1 MSETQ
6 PDFQHTPFSPFNE
19 ATRIHETFITRAE
32 KKALLWLAERTP
44 EKVNS
49 DHLTA
54 LGALG
59 MLFAGLSYVW
69 SRYCHYGLLLSCV
82 FLFVNWLGDSLD
94 GTLARFRK
102 RQRLR
107 YGFYVDHV
115 IDCFG
120 VTALLGGMALSGYM
134 HPLIAASLLVAYL
147 LLSSEIFLATYSVG
161 RFEMSY
167 FHFGPTELRI
177 LLCLGNVYMF
187 LFPNSHPLGNA
198 LTVWDLGGLVGAA
211 GMLSI
216 AIGSFIRH
224 TRALYRAEPLKDA
237 ISNSP

>member
-1 MSETQ
+1 MTDTQ
-6 PDFQHTPFSPFNE
+6 LRMQESQPVAFQE
-19 ATRIHETFITRAE
+19 ATRVQETFVTKAE
-32 KKALLWLAERTP
+32 KKALNWLAQRTP

-59 MLFAGLSYVW
+59 MLFAGLSYAW
-69 SRYCHYGLLLSCV
+69 SRYSHYGLLLSCV
-82 FLFVNWLGDSLD
+82 FLAVNWLGDSLD
-94 GTLARFRK
+94 GTLARYRK
-102 RQRLR
+102 RQRPR

-134 HPLIAASLLVAYL
+134 QPLIAICLLVAYL
-147 LLSSEIFLATYSVG
+147 LLSSEIFLATYSLG

-177 LLCLGNVYMF
+177 LLCLGNVYVF
-187 LFPNSHPLGNA
+187 LFPSAHLLGTSFTLFDLGA
-198 LTVWDLGGLVGAA
+198 LTGAA
-211 GMLSI
+211 GMFSI
-216 AIGSFIRH
+216 AVGSFIRH
-224 TRALYRAEPLKDA
+224 TRILYRAERLP
-237 ISNSP
+237 

>member
-1 MSETQ
+1 MTDTQ
-6 PDFQHTPFSPFNE
+6 LRMQESQPVAFQE
-19 ATRIHETFITRAE
+19 ATRVQETFVTKAE
-32 KKALLWLAERTP
+32 KKALNWLAQRTP

-59 MLFAGLSYVW
+59 MLFAGLSYAW
-69 SRYCHYGLLLSCV
+69 SSYSHYGLLLSCV
-82 FLFVNWLGDSLD
+82 FLAINWLGDSLD
-94 GTLARFRK
+94 GTLARYRK
-102 RQRLR
+102 RQRPR

-134 HPLIAASLLVAYL
+134 QPVIAICLLVAYL
-147 LLSSEIFLATYSVG
+147 LLSAEIFLATYSLG

-177 LLCLGNVYMF
+177 LLCLGNLYVF
-187 LFPNSHPLGNA
+187 LFPSAHPLGTSFTLFDLGA
-198 LTVWDLGGLVGAA
+198 LTGAA
-211 GMLSI
+211 GMFSI
-216 AIGSFIRH
+216 AVGSFIRH
-224 TRALYRAEPLKDA
+224 TRILYRAERLP
-237 ISNSP
+237 